1 MPSNPPFHARL
12 SRRGFLGLSGSAL
25 ALGALSG
32 CASLAPPS
40 TPRPPIVFVHGNGD
54 TAALWITTAWR
65 FETEG
70 WPADRLFAIDLPYP
84 LARDDDAQTQPGRS
98 STADHMAFLKAEVER
113 VLQTTGSAQ
122 VVLIGNS
129 RGGNAIRNYIR
140 HGGGQRTVSH
150 AILGGTPNHGV
161 WAIPGFREGNE
172 FSGTGPFLSEL
183 NRPRNA
189 TGDEVDGPTRW
200 LTIRSDH
207 NDKFASPDGVWI
219 GRPGQPTFVTAAGPE
234 LKGAENVVI
243 PGVDHRET
251 AYSRPAFEAMWRF
264 LTGEAPRRQGIAM
277 QTRPV
282 LQGKITGLGLNPLD
296 PTSGSYT
303 NNLPLPGAQLEIYAV
318 GAETGLRQGAPVH
331 QKTVGSDGLWGP
343 FTAEAGQAY
352 EFVISAPGYATTHLY
367 RSPFARSSDW
377 VHLRAER
384 LVEAEARQPGSVVV
398 FTRPRGYFDP
408 RRDSLSLD
416 GQASLPGVPSSGTA
430 GASSARLHL
439 PAQAQR
445 AVVGQFNGET
455 VAGRNWP
462 AEAGHL
468 TVLELTY

>member
-1 MPSNPPFHARL
+1 MPSHPSLKTPL
-12 SRRGFLGLSGSAL
+12 SRRGFLGLSGGAL
-25 ALGALSG
+25 TLGALSG
-32 CASLAPPS
+32 CASLATPPA
-40 TPRPPIVFVHGNGD
+40 TRPPIIFVHGNGD

-84 LARDDDAQTQPGRS
+84 LARDEDARPQPGRS
-98 STADHMAFLKAEVER
+98 STAEHMAFLKAEVDR
-113 VLQTTGSAQ
+113 VRQATGSPQ

-140 HGGGQRTVSH
+140 HGGGQHTVSH

-189 TGDEVDGPTRW
+189 AGDEVDGPTRW

-219 GRPGQPTFVTAAGPE
+219 GRPGQPTFVSAAGPE
-234 LKGAENVVI
+234 LRGAENIVL

-264 LTGEAPRRQGIAM
+264 LTGEAPRHTGITV
-277 QTRPV
+277 QKRPV

-296 PTSGSYT
+296 PASGNYT
-303 NNLPLPGAQLEIYAV
+303 NNLPLAGATLEIYAV
-318 GAETGLRQGAPVH
+318 GANTGLRQGAPVH
-331 QKTVGSDGLWGP
+331 RKTVAADGLWGP

-352 EFVISAPGYATTHLY
+352 EFVISAPGYATTHIY
-367 RSPFARSSDW
+367 RSAFARSSDW

-384 LVEAEARQPGSVVV
+384 LADSEAGQAGSVVV

-416 GQASLPGVPSSGTA
+416 GQTALPGVPSAGTA
-430 GASSARLHL
+430 GASSTRLRL

-445 AVVGQFNGET
+445 AIVGQFNGET

-462 AEAGHL
+462 AEQGHL
-468 TVLELTY
+468 TVLELSY